1 MNLVYW
7 LPAICAALHVVE
19 EFFWPGGFPE
29 WFRAYRPENRL
40 SFTRAFAFGANVILL
55 GACAVLGW
63 LGPDWSRGLSLWL
76 ILAAILGANAL
87 LHIVGTWRTRRYSPG
102 LVTGVSLYLPLC
114 IGGYAYFIGSG
125 KASLAMAAVS
135 FAIGAS
141 YDIWSNLSH
150 RARSVAMGRNSLTRA
165 CSAVEACPTE

>member
-7 LPAICAALHVVE
+7 LPLICASLHVVE
-19 EFFWPGGFPE
+19 EFFWPGGFSD

-40 SFTRAFAFGANVILL
+40 SFTRGFAIAANGILL
-55 GACAVLGW
+55 AAGAVLGW
-63 LGPDWSRGLSLWL
+63 LGPDWSRGLSVWL
-76 ILAAILGANAL
+76 IIAAILGANAL
-87 LHIVGTWRTRRYSPG
+87 LHIVGSWRTRRYSPG
-102 LVTGVSLYLPLC
+102 LVTSVLLYLPLC

-125 KASLAMAAVS
+125 AASLGMATTS

-150 RARSVAMGRNSLTRA
+150 RARSAAMKRTMA
-165 CSAVEACPTE
+165 